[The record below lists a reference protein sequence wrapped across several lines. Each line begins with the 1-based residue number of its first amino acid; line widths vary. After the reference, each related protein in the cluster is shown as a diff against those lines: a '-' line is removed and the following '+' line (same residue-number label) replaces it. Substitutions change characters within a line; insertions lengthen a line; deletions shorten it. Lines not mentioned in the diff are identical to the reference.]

1 MNANQIIN
9 MIFRMFL
16 RRGINQGINRMAG
29 GGAAG
34 GRSHKDMTPE
44 ERAQAKAG
52 RENAKRAQQALR
64 VGRRIGRF

>member
-16 RRGINQGINRMAG
+16 RRGINEGINRIAG
-29 GGAAG
+29 GGTG

-44 ERAQAKAG
+44 ERANAKAG